1 MKGHESYYWVHNDS
15 GDLPRIFAL
24 HESGVVIAEVAVT
37 GAQAVDWEDI
47 AAGPSPQDDRKA
59 GGKDSRASAP
69 GTSSSSGKTRSYL
82 YLADTGNN
90 DYRRTEFSIY
100 RIPEPEL
107 PTLEPGQKLSSERA
121 AEIRFRYPERPFDCE
136 AMVVHPETGNIYLI
150 TKPLFQN
157 FVYRCRNRVEDGAQ
171 TLVKVGALSARFVVT
186 AADLSPD
193 GRRLLV
199 RTYLDAEEYR
209 LSPGKDFEE
218 IFRERGVVVPSAL
231 SEIQG
236 ECIAYDHA
244 GTGYVTAGER
254 PSSPI
259 HHVFPRKQPREK

>member
-1 MKGHESYYWVHNDS
+1 MTSPVLLACCLLSACLTAQEYLPPRRVGTISDPRLQEISGIVPVKGHESYYWVHNDS

-59 GGKDSRASAP
+59 GGKD
-69 GTSSSSGKTRSYL
+69 
-82 YLADTGNN
+82 
-90 DYRRTEFSIY
+90 
-100 RIPEPEL
+100 
-107 PTLEPGQKLSSERA
+107 
-121 AEIRFRYPERPFDCE
+121 
-136 AMVVHPETGNIYLI
+136 
-150 TKPLFQN
+150 
-157 FVYRCRNRVEDGAQ
+157 
-171 TLVKVGALSARFVVT
+171 
-186 AADLSPD
+186 
-193 GRRLLV
+193 
-199 RTYLDAEEYR
+199 
-209 LSPGKDFEE
+209 FEE
-218 IFRERGVVVPSAL
+218 IFRERGVVVPSSL